1 MKKALSLLL
10 LACMLFTL
18 TACGSTAAPAATE
31 APAEATEAPAEAT
44 ETPADATETPTE
56 VTAAEY
62 KLGMGVSV
70 SLDSSETN
78 KAQVDAT
85 VAAVVTDAE
94 GKIVLCRIDCAQN
107 KMDVTGGAVDTEAT
121 YITKRDLKF
130 DYNMVKYSDATL
142 EWFEQVE
149 NLENWVVGKTAED
162 IANIETKVNEE
173 GYNVAVDEEL
183 FASCSISLEAFQD
196 AIVKA
201 CNDEKGSTFTTAD
214 AFTLGVSAIS
224 NSKESVAA
232 ADSEDG
238 NAMVKMY
245 TEFGA
250 AAVGADGK
258 ILAALTDAI
267 QPKITVSAEGDCQVN
282 MTVTLRM
289 EYVTTSMSF
298 PLPANATG
306 ITLNGASVSTSK
318 TSSATM
324 VDISR
329 VVSGITGEIPLN
341 FSFTLPKSVGVVTVD
356 KERKL
361 QLSVELLSGFEFPVE
376 QLSFVITETGPRR
389 PR

>member
-1 MKKALSLLL
+1 MKKAISVLL
-10 LACMLFTL
+10 LACMLLTL
-18 TACGSTAAPAATE
+18 TACGSQPAAPATD
-31 APAEATEAPAEAT
+31 PTAEATEAPAA
-44 ETPADATETPTE
+44 ETAE
-56 VTAAEY
+56 AEY

-70 SLDSSETN
+70 SLDSSDTDH
-78 KAQVDAT
+78 AQVDAT
-85 VAAVVTDAE
+85 VATVVTDSE

-107 KMDVTGGAVDTEAT
+107 KMDVTGGQVDTAAT
-121 YITKRDLKF
+121 YTTKRDLKY
-130 DYNMVKYSDATL
+130 DYNMVKYSNATL

-267 QPKITVSAEGDCQVN
+267 QPKITVSAEGEILNKDFTATKRELGDDYNMVKYGNSIAEWDAQAKAFADFTVGMTADEVN
-282 MTVTLRM
+282 AMETRVNDHGYNVSADDTL
-289 EYVTTSMSF
+289 Y
-298 PLPANATG
+298 
-306 ITLNGASVSTSK
+306 ASCTI
-318 TSSATM
+318 
-324 VDISR
+324 D
-329 VVSGITGEIPLN
+329 ITGMRATIATAVN
-341 FSFTLPKSVGVVTVD
+341 NA
-356 KERKL
+356 R
-361 QLSVELLSGFEFPVE
+361 
-376 QLSFVITETGPRR
+376 
-389 PR
+389 